1 MIQNNAHSFLADK
14 TSVTLHKNSVIHS
27 QLKTQRWVLFLSF
40 AQTKTIVLKYLNQ
53 TPELVKAG
61 IYVFILMGMGTAG
74 YMLIESYHFI
84 DALYMT
90 VITVSTVG
98 FREVFPLSDA
108 GKLFTI
114 FIILSS
120 LGVVAYFLSNLTQS
134 LFKTQLSFFFGGN
147 LKNFKLK
154 KMENHIIVCG
164 YGRNGKQVVEEL
176 TAFGEK
182 VIVVD
187 KDHDLVV
194 SNVTQPFQ
202 LIEGDATEDEVL
214 LKAGIAKARALI
226 ATLPLD
232 SDNLFVVLTARA
244 LNPDLNIIS
253 RASSESAEKKLRM
266 AGVNSVVMPE
276 RVGGAHMAT
285 LVAQP
290 DVMEFMEHLNIHGD
304 SPVQLMEIMCNNL
317 PEDLMHKPIKEL
329 ELRKKTGANI
339 IGYKTAS
346 GEYILNPT
354 PETKL
359 YPKSKIFVLGTGE
372 QVEEMRKVLRGS
384 IVQNNPI

>member
-1 MIQNNAHSFLADK
+1 M
-14 TSVTLHKNSVIHS
+14 
-27 QLKTQRWVLFLSF
+27 R
-40 AQTKTIVLKYLNQ
+40 YLNR
-53 TPELVKAG
+53 TSELVKAG
-61 IYVFILMGMGTAG
+61 IYVFALLVIGTAG
-74 YMLIESYHFI
+74 YMFIESYNFI
-84 DALYMT
+84 DAVYMT

-120 LGVVAYFLSNLTQS
+120 LGVVAYFLSHLTQN
-134 LFKTQLSFFFGGN
+134 LFKTQLSFLFGGN

-154 KMENHIIVCG
+154 KMKDHIIVCG

-176 TAFGEK
+176 SAFDEK
-182 VIVVD
+182 VVVVD
-187 KDHDLVV
+187 KDHELVMG
-194 SNVTQPFQ
+194 NVTQPFQ
-202 LIEGDATEDEVL
+202 FIEGDATEDEVL
-214 LKAGIAKARALI
+214 LKAGIGQARALI

-232 SDNLFVVLTARA
+232 ADNLFVVLTARA

-290 DVMEFMEHLNIHGD
+290 DVVEFMEHLNIHGD
-304 SPVQLMEIMCNNL
+304 SPVQLMEITCSDLPDNL
-317 PEDLMHKPIKEL
+317 LHRPIIEL

-339 IGYKTAS
+339 IGYKKAS

-354 PETKL
+354 PDTRL
-359 YPKSKIFVLGTGE
+359 YPDSKIFVLGTRE
-372 QVEEMRKVLRGS
+372 QVEEMRKILKGS
-384 IVQNNPI
+384 AN

>member
-1 MIQNNAHSFLADK
+1 M
-14 TSVTLHKNSVIHS
+14 
-27 QLKTQRWVLFLSF
+27 
-40 AQTKTIVLKYLNQ
+40 KYLNQ
-53 TPELVKAG
+53 APELAKAG
-61 IYVFILMGMGTAG
+61 IYVFVLMVIGTTG
-74 YMLIESYHFI
+74 YMLLESYSFV

-98 FREVFPLSDA
+98 FREVYPLSDP
-108 GKLFTI
+108 GKVFTI
-114 FIILSS
+114 FIIFSS

-147 LKNFKLK
+147 LKNLKLK

-176 TAFGEK
+176 TAFGKK

-187 KDHDLVV
+187 KDHELVV
-194 SNVTQPFQ
+194 SNVTQPIQF
-202 LIEGDATEDEVL
+202 IEGDATEDEVL
-214 LKAGIAKARALI
+214 LRAGITKARSLI

-232 SDNLFVVLTARA
+232 ADNLFVVLTARA

-304 SPVQLMEIMCNNL
+304 SPVQLLEIMCTDL
-317 PEDLMHKPIKEL
+317 PQDLMHKPIKEL

-339 IGYKTAS
+339 IGYKTAT

-359 YPKSKIFVLGTGE
+359 YPNSKIFVLGTRE
-372 QVEEMRKVLRGS
+372 QVEEMRKILRGAFT
-384 IVQNNPI
+384 QNNQI